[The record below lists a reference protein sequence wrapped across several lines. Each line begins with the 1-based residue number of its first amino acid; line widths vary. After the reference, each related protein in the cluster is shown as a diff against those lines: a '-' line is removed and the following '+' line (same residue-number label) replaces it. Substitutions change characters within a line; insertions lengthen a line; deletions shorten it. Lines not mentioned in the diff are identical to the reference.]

1 MPSLAR
7 ANEIAYAAGPYY
19 PRRPRSWTSVTVSKV
34 LHRLS
39 PNIPIIDSR
48 VKRFYG
54 TNGARDVRIRM
65 NADLATSAEEAQ
77 RQLTAHPYKVVVAA
91 WSVSG
96 PEVMETLRA
105 TAVRP
110 IVILIVP
117 AHTEIPA
124 DPTDMV
130 CLVVRRPLDNAMVGQ
145 VIARCIPPQMQPPG
159 PEPSV
164 QLT

>member
-1 MPSLAR
+1 MM
-7 ANEIAYAAGPYY
+7 AGDVVVIDDDEAE
-19 PRRPRSWTSVTVSKV
+19 S
-34 LHRLS
+34 RLLRTALS
-39 PNIPIIDSR
+39 THGMS
-48 VKRFYG
+48 
-54 TNGARDVRIRM
+54 
-65 NADLATSAEEAQ
+65 ADLATSAEEAQ
-77 RQLTAHPYKVVVAA
+77 RLLSSHQYKVVVAA

-96 PEVMETLRA
+96 PEVTETLRA
-105 TAVRP
+105 AAVRP

-145 VIARCIPPQMQPPG
+145 VIARCIPPQMQSPG
-159 PEPSV
+159 PESSV

>member
-1 MPSLAR
+1 MM
-7 ANEIAYAAGPYY
+7 AGD
-19 PRRPRSWTSVTVSKV
+19 V
-34 LHRLS
+34 LVIDDDESESRLLRTALS
-39 PNIPIIDSR
+39 THGMS
-48 VKRFYG
+48 
-54 TNGARDVRIRM
+54 
-65 NADLATSAEEAQ
+65 ADLATSADEAQ
-77 RQLTAHPYKVVVAA
+77 RHLAAHHYKVVVAA

-105 TAVRP
+105 AAARP

-117 AHTEIPA
+117 PHTEIPS

-145 VIARCIPPQMQPPG
+145 VIARCIPPQIQGPG
-159 PEPSV
+159 PGSSA

>member
-1 MPSLAR
+1 MAGDVLVIDDDEAESRLLRTSLSTH
-7 ANEIAYAAGPYY
+7 G
-19 PRRPRSWTSVTVSKV
+19 
-34 LHRLS
+34 
-39 PNIPIIDSR
+39 
-48 VKRFYG
+48 
-54 TNGARDVRIRM
+54 M

-77 RQLTAHPYKVVVAA
+77 QLLSSHQYKVVVAA

-96 PEVMETLRA
+96 SEVMELLRTA
-105 TAVRP
+105 AVRP

-117 AHTEIPA
+117 PHSEVPA

-145 VIARCIPPQMQPPG
+145 VIARCIPPQMQSPG
-159 PEPSV
+159 PESSA

>member
-1 MPSLAR
+1 MPGDVL
-7 ANEIAYAAGPYY
+7 
-19 PRRPRSWTSVTVSKV
+19 VVSDDESES
-34 LHRLS
+34 RLLRTALS
-39 PNIPIIDSR
+39 TH
-48 VKRFYG
+48 G
-54 TNGARDVRIRM
+54 M

-96 PEVMETLRA
+96 PEVMEMLRA

-145 VIARCIPPQMQPPG
+145 VIARCIPPQMRPPG